1 VSTDEA
7 ADALRRDA
15 ESRQA
20 PLLLDLENAE
30 REQNWKRVEGLCKQI
45 LQEDSENWGIWQR
58 LALSLESRNDLRQ
71 AETLWRH
78 LTQRFAQR
86 PEPYL
91 ALAALQRKL
100 GAPDAA
106 RAVLQQAER
115 RLGQRSELSQSL
127 RVIDDP
133 WAEQS
138 AVPQLNDGATAS
150 DVALVLQQAQG
161 HLAAGRHAEAEAC
174 FEQLISARPTA
185 LRFQL
190 SLAQLKQRRGDH
202 EAVIEQLL
210 PLFSGSPVNGE
221 LLQGLQ
227 LPMVLLQALLEQQRW
242 SELEQQLGPLL
253 SVAPSDGRLLYL
265 KARCSLERGND
276 PDALPLL
283 QQALQHSPKLLPALI
298 ALGQLLARLGDWDS
312 AIPQLERA
320 LAIDPN
326 ATEAA
331 EALDR
336 ARREQLW
343 QRGETALSR
352 ADWAS
357 AQRFFRALLEFNGES
372 RALDRL
378 ELLASLEP
386 EALGQPELA
395 ETGAFGRAGQR
406 LEQFSRMLDRLEAV
420 LQQH

>member
-1 VSTDEA
+1 
-7 ADALRRDA
+7 
-15 ESRQA
+15 
-20 PLLLDLENAE
+20 
-30 REQNWKRVEGLCKQI
+30 
-45 LQEDSENWGIWQR
+45 
-58 LALSLESRNDLRQ
+58 
-71 AETLWRH
+71 
-78 LTQRFAQR
+78 
-86 PEPYL
+86 
-91 ALAALQRKL
+91 
-100 GAPDAA
+100 
-106 RAVLQQAER
+106 
-115 RLGQRSELSQSL
+115 
-127 RVIDDP
+127 
-133 WAEQS
+133 
-138 AVPQLNDGATAS
+138 
-150 DVALVLQQAQG
+150 
-161 HLAAGRHAEAEAC
+161 
-174 FEQLISARPTA
+174 
-185 LRFQL
+185 
-190 SLAQLKQRRGDH
+190 
-202 EAVIEQLL
+202 
-210 PLFSGSPVNGE
+210 
-221 LLQGLQ
+221 
-227 LPMVLLQALLEQQRW
+227 M
-242 SELEQQLGPLL
+242 
-253 SVAPSDGRLLYL
+253 LYL

-276 PDALPLL
+276 PEALPLL
-283 QQALQHSPKLLPALI
+283 QQALQRNPKLLPALI

-395 ETGAFGRAGQR
+395 ETATFGRAGQR